1 MRIKCPLAFFVRSYT
16 VRWWV
21 SSTAHI
27 SFLLT
32 SASDMQIDLL
42 AQRTRY
48 LKETPEGVSE
58 MCKEMEI
65 MRDKSRLE
73 GELKGKQETAIN
85 LHNMGMDND
94 FIAKA
99 VNVSI
104 DLVKQWLTPA
114 SA

>member
-1 MRIKCPLAFFVRSYT
+1 MCVAI
-16 VRWWV
+16 
-21 SSTAHI
+21 
-27 SFLLT
+27 
-32 SASDMQIDLL
+32 
-42 AQRTRY
+42 
-48 LKETPEGVSE
+48 ET
-58 MCKEMEI
+58 

-94 FIAKA
+94 IIAKA